1 MSKQIDWD
9 TYSKLISSK
18 YRLDIFVILSKNA
31 LSPKQISSKT
41 KISISHV
48 SRTLKE
54 LEGLNLIVRLTSEKI
69 KKGKIFSISE
79 GSKIY
84 IDEISR
90 NLKISEQ

>member
-1 MSKQIDWD
+1 MSKEIDWD

-18 YRLDIFVILSKNA
+18 YRLDIFELLSKNA

-41 KISISHV
+41 KIPISHV

-54 LEGLNLIVRLTSEKI
+54 LKQLKLIKRLTSEKI
-69 KKGKIFSISE
+69 KKGKIFVISD

-84 IDEISR
+84 IEEINR
-90 NLKISEQ
+90 NLKNNH

>member
-18 YRLDIFVILSKNA
+18 YRLDIFLILSKNS
-31 LSPKQISSKT
+31 LSPKQISLKT

-54 LEGLNLIVRLTSEKI
+54 LEELNLVKCLTSEKI
-69 KKGKIFSISE
+69 KKGKIFAISDESSIYLE
-79 GSKIY
+79 
-84 IDEISR
+84 EITR
-90 NLKISEQ
+90 NLINKD